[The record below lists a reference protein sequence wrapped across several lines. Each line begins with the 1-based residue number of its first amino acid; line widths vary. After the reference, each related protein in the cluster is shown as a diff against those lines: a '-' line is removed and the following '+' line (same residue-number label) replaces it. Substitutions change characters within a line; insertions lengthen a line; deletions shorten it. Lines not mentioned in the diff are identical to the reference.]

1 MPHHIPA
8 AQPAGKEVAGS
19 ICLGK
24 ENNPTLTCVPDFN
37 RSKIPVPTKSRPVP
51 DFKKLHESWKAKFHK
66 GKAVSKKS
74 CTRPCPF
81 SLTQKGKLFQVL
93 PSAELVTSNPWDGY
107 SEVLPAELS
116 PTAVPQTLN
125 AGGPLKEISFGQNN
139 AKNTSPKKP
148 ENGPVGQDFRA
159 DPKALA
165 TILNNVGLTGAHAP
179 GAKHSLPLRVPLQ
192 GSRASALHAVTQ
204 APCGRMSAY
213 GALTQR
219 PKLALG
225 PMPRPSI
232 LAEQGAE
239 RRGPGQGLS
248 SPSVVPQE
256 MKPIAAKTQ
265 LHRTDATLQ
274 AAEGSRS
281 GNQANHG
288 AEPTN
293 HSTATSAKAAPTA
306 LQSAADGSSCSKLA
320 TVPLL
325 STSNV
330 DGELL
335 QDTDKRQTS
344 RADVGNSAADFVSDP
359 SALASILSN
368 TGLNS
373 NTFVKGGKLSMAQ
386 RVPVRGKG
394 ANSLYSVGS
403 SRAGGVSICPPRASF
418 APRADFSRMS
428 CVPNLGCIDIDVNRT
443 PHQANKHGSSALL
456 DVVRPSPLTSAG
468 RVPDKN
474 PYSKHFRSLQ
484 KKRHLV
490 FPKTPQALALEAA
503 SKLQNAETAAA
514 SNRIPTIQESSSRVK
529 WSDGLSPQ
537 SASQHSLDTPEDEA
551 AVPIEKVAVRLCLE
565 TETYNTCQDLD
576 GDSEKA
582 KAFLLK
588 DLAHLQHIENL
599 SKQLQQEMAAY
610 ASRLFPDLPI
620 PKDRTVI
627 PNSTEPVAASKDL
640 HRWDGTICNQLSSVD
655 MPQPPST
662 IAHWQDLQVVT
673 QKSPK
678 GPGSS
683 GVEPQPPHASVCDFN
698 LSEPHPP
705 HRVLPFLPT
714 SRAGIVPSVHTAF
727 RSIPTHS
734 SHPGVLFQHQP
745 LLYISG
751 STNADYRP
759 FLCNPGTLNTK
770 QQPFPSSS
778 IDEPYLGT
786 LNTVH
791 HPLLSVPATVNTEHC
806 PLLDPSCTETS
817 ETSSLPGA
825 SGVEHQSPLLSSSS
839 EHQVCLS
846 SASVPG
852 VVGSGN
858 VLKMSTTP
866 TFSSQGSICSNL
878 PIQVSKVPAG
888 SAVALGAPWV
898 RPDVPRPSLKQ
909 MFQHIMVSFQE
920 VCLDDEC
927 CFYTSKPAAPC
938 ADGTLR
944 SETSCKNPLATMLEL
959 EEAMHFSPIK
969 SPRI

>member
-1 MPHHIPA
+1 MPHYVPA
-8 AQPAGKEVAGS
+8 AQPAGRAVAGS

-24 ENNPTLTCVPDFN
+24 ENNPTLACVPDFT

-81 SLTQKGKLFQVL
+81 SLTQKGERFQIL
-93 PSAELVTSNPWDGY
+93 PSAELVTSNPWDGCP
-107 SEVLPAELS
+107 EVLPAEPPS
-116 PTAVPQTLN
+116 TAGSQNLCS
-125 AGGPLKEISFGQNN
+125 GGPLKEISFEQNN

-165 TILNNVGLTGAHAP
+165 TILNNVGVTGAQA
-179 GAKHSLPLRVPLQ
+179 AKPSLPLRVPLQ
-192 GSRASALHAVTQ
+192 GSSLFALHAVTK
-204 APCGRMSAY
+204 APSGRMSAY

-219 PKLALG
+219 PSLAFG
-225 PMPRPSI
+225 PKPRPSI

-239 RRGPGQGLS
+239 RRGPGRGLS
-248 SPSVVPQE
+248 SLSVVPQ
-256 MKPIAAKTQ
+256 AKTQ

-274 AAEGSRS
+274 ATEGSPS
-281 GNQANHG
+281 GNQANNG

-293 HSTATSAKAAPTA
+293 RSTATSAKANPTGP
-306 LQSAADGSSCSKLA
+306 LSAADGSSCPKPA
-320 TVPLL
+320 TVPL
-325 STSNV
+325 SITSIV
-330 DGELL
+330 DGALL
-335 QDTDKRQTS
+335 LDTDTRQIS
-344 RADVGNSAADFVSDP
+344 RANVGNSAADFVSDP

-373 NTFVKGGKLSMAQ
+373 NTFSKGGKLSVAQ

-403 SRAGGVSICPPRASF
+403 SRASGVTICPPRASF

-428 CVPNLGCIDIDVNRT
+428 CVPNLGCIDIDVKRT
-443 PHQANKHGSSALL
+443 PQAKQHGSSALL

-474 PYSKHFRSLQ
+474 PYSSHFRSLQ
-484 KKRHLV
+484 KKRHLI

-503 SKLQNAETAAA
+503 SKLQNSETAAA
-514 SNRIPTIQESSSRVK
+514 SNQRPTIQESSSRVK

-537 SASQHSLDTPEDEA
+537 SASQHSNETPEDEA
-551 AVPIEKVAVRLCLE
+551 AVPIEKVAVRLFLE
-565 TETYNTCQDLD
+565 SETYNTCQDLD

-582 KAFLLK
+582 KALLLK
-588 DLAHLQHIENL
+588 DMAHLQHIENL

-620 PKDRTVI
+620 SQDRPVI
-627 PNSTEPVAASKDL
+627 PNSPEPMAASKDL
-640 HRWDGTICNQLSSVD
+640 HRWDGTICNQRSSVE

-662 IAHWQDLQVVT
+662 IAHWQGLQKG
-673 QKSPK
+673 QKDPV
-678 GPGSS
+678 SS
-683 GVEPQPPHASVCDFN
+683 GVEPQPLHAIVCDFK

-705 HRVLPFLPT
+705 QSDLPFLHT
-714 SRAGIVPSVHTAF
+714 SRAGLVPSVHTAF
-727 RSIPTHS
+727 QSIATHS
-734 SHPGVLFQHQP
+734 SHSGVIFQDHPLSCIPGN
-745 LLYISG
+745 
-751 STNADYRP
+751 TNADYQP
-759 FLCNPGTLNTK
+759 FLCNPGTLNTET
-770 QQPFPSSS
+770 QPFPNSS
-778 IDEPYLGT
+778 IDEPHPGT

-791 HPLLSVPATVNTEHC
+791 HSLSVPAMNTEHC
-806 PLLDPSCTETS
+806 PLLGASCTETT
-817 ETSSLPGA
+817 ENSSLQRA
-825 SGVEHQSPLLSSSS
+825 SGVEHQSPPYSSSP
-839 EHQVCLS
+839 ENQFCLPS
-846 SASVPG
+846 VSVPG
-852 VVGSGN
+852 LVGSGN

-878 PIQVSKVPAG
+878 PIHLSKVPAG

-938 ADGTLR
+938 ADATLR

-969 SPRI
+969 SPKI